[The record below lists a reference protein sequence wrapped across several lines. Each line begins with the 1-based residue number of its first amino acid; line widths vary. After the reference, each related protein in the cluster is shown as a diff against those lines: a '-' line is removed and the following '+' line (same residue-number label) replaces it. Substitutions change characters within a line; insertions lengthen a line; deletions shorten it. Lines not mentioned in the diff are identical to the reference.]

1 MTRRLV
7 RRGFRSVPGRRRHP
21 EYDDRQPSGGQHNQP
36 GDDDDQESHA
46 GCNEAPQRS
55 DSASPQRQGEQ
66 DQSDGQ
72 GRWSASLAAL
82 QRQVRDD
89 HSVDLDDA
97 TRLAFLYMRL
107 HELDDWQ
114 FRLDRATSRFGSCNH
129 RCKTITM
136 SRLLVTLNDKRE
148 VRDTIL
154 HEIAHA
160 LAGPKAVSYT
170 HLTLPTTPYV

>member
-1 MTRRLV
+1 M
-7 RRGFRSVPGRRRHP
+7 
-21 EYDDRQPSGGQHNQP
+21 
-36 GDDDDQESHA
+36 
-46 GCNEAPQRS
+46 
-55 DSASPQRQGEQ
+55 
-66 DQSDGQ
+66 
-72 GRWSASLAAL
+72 AAQ

-160 LAGPKAVSYT
+160 LAGPKVRAHGREWREIALRIGCNGRRCYGGEVLRSNPAVES
-170 HLTLPTTPYV
+170 VR